1 MVALAARIAKGILER
16 GQSRSLK
23 GAEGFNQLCLQ
34 RFRVGKIDDANGH
47 TINLGH
53 LRRAVAPC
61 SGNNLEAALIQGRV
75 APQHAETDI
84 PLGAWGIC
92 S

>member
-1 MVALAARIAKGILER
+1 M
-16 GQSRSLK
+16 
-23 GAEGFNQLCLQ
+23 
-34 RFRVGKIDDANGH
+34 NGH

-53 LRRAVAPC
+53 LRRAVAPS

-84 PLGAWGIC
+84 PMGAWGIC